1 MKKAYNKDV
10 WRSIRNGK
18 KRFFS
23 IVLITALGVTMLTG
37 LTAACVDL
45 RSAADT
51 FFDEQKLFDICVVS
65 TLGLTDEDVAALGG
79 MEGIEAAQG
88 AYSETVHTKIGEKN
102 ATAEVKTLGGMNIPY
117 LCAGKL
123 PGRSD
128 EIAVTE
134 KYIQE
139 SGKAIGDTLTI
150 EEEQEEAAGDDEEE
164 SGMQF
169 HFPNTVYT
177 ITGVVTDAADINN
190 PSGSVSFRAAA
201 STDYTFFVRPEAVES
216 EVYTAVYLQL
226 AGSSELFCYSDAY
239 EELAGR
245 MVRRIEE
252 QVKGQ
257 REQARYDE
265 VIGEAEREIGEAE
278 AEIND
283 RLAEAEAAF
292 SDAERELSEGR
303 EELLSAERELL
314 GKEKEAKREFAEAR
328 EALSEGRRQLAEAQ
342 TQLTEA
348 EKELNAGEA
357 ELAEAKKTLAAE
369 RDRAA
374 EQFASA
380 RGALAGSRAETQAAL
395 GELTVQFQQVKEQ
408 FGGAWPEREWELL
421 RQTAGDAYAPAVRA
435 QARAAQLQKELAATE
450 PSASEYAQIRE
461 ELEAELTAAEAAEAA
476 VAGTCAFAQEAFLGA
491 FLPVAEA
498 AVQGI
503 DYQIMMLDPGAA
515 DYEAQTEALTAQK
528 AQLQSLGTELPKL
541 ALGLGQLDAAGVVSG
556 EQEAQISEQEAAAGA
571 QFAEAQR
578 QIEES
583 EAQLI
588 YGKEQ
593 AANGSAELED
603 NRKRLDDGEAEL
615 AEQEE
620 EAERQIADGK
630 AEIEENREKL
640 KDGERELLEEKKKY
654 ESDKAEAAEKIRE
667 ARDGLAEIDL
677 TQWYVQ
683 DRSSLSGYANVGSDA
698 DSIEAL
704 GTVFPAVFF
713 VVAVL
718 ISLTTITR
726 MVEEDRGLI
735 GTYKALGFTD
745 KEIRRKYLTYACL
758 ACLAGG
764 ILGDIGGF
772 VVLPKII
779 FVFFRTMYLLPD
791 YPLRFDSFYGIGGMG
806 LFVLGIVGATAAAC
820 FAELRSM
827 PAELMRPKAPR
838 SGSRVFLEY
847 VTPLWKRL
855 SFLNKVTARNLFRY
869 KKRLF
874 MTIAGIMGCMALLLF
889 GFAVKDSVTDLMPRQ
904 YEQTYRYDLMAVSTG
919 DDNEKLLSYME
930 PGADYL
936 NLQIASVKLINPEGD
951 EEKVQMF
958 VIPED
963 VPLDRYLSLEMIS
976 GEAVQMDDAGI
987 YVTRNAANVLGFG
1000 AGDMVSVQDLSLRKE
1015 TFPVSGIVKN
1025 YLGNNVYISKALY
1038 ESLSWEYEP
1047 NGVLVNLPEEIADPI
1062 AYADELGAREG
1073 VLSAVSTKELKDDFS
1088 KAFALINMVVYVVII
1103 MAASLAFVVLF
1114 TLSST
1119 NISERCRELATIKVL
1134 GFYDS
1139 EVHLYVNKETLILT
1153 VIGIVLGLPL
1163 GYVFAG
1169 TLTYILNM
1177 PSIYLEVSLHG
1188 ISFVISAA
1196 MSFGFALVV
1205 DLITNRSLDGIDPVE
1220 ALKSVE

>member
-1 MKKAYNKDV
+1 M
-10 WRSIRNGK
+10 
-18 KRFFS
+18 
-23 IVLITALGVTMLTG
+23 LITALGVTMLTG

-51 FFDEQKLFDICVVS
+51 FFDEQNLSDICVVS
-65 TLGLTDEDVAALGG
+65 TLGLTDEDVEALGAMQG
-79 MEGIEAAQG
+79 VAAAEGT
-88 AYSETVHTKIGEKN
+88 YSETVHTKTGEKN
-102 ATAEVKTLGGMNIPY
+102 ATAEVKTLGGINIPY
-117 LCAGKL
+117 LCAGTL
-123 PGRSD
+123 PGQTD

-134 KYIQE
+134 KYMQE
-139 SGKAIGDTLTI
+139 SGKSIGDTLVI
-150 EEEQEEAAGDDEEE
+150 EEEPEEE
-164 SGMQF
+164 EDDGEEGGSQRN
-169 HFPNTVYT
+169 FPNTEYT

-190 PSGSVSFRAAA
+190 PNGCVSFRDTA
-201 STDYTFFVRPEAVES
+201 STDYTFFVLPEAVES
-216 EVYTAVYLQL
+216 DVYTAVYLQL
-226 AGSSELFCYSDAY
+226 AGSRELFCYSDAY
-239 EELAGR
+239 EELTAET
-245 MVRRIEE
+245 VRRIEE

-265 VIGEAEREIGEAE
+265 VVREAECEIGEKE

-283 RLAEAEAAF
+283 ELAEAETAF
-292 SDAERELSEGR
+292 SEAERELSDGR
-303 EELLSAERELL
+303 EELLSAERALWE
-314 GKEKEAKREFAEAR
+314 KEKEAERAFAKAR
-328 EALSEGRRQLAEAQ
+328 EELSDGRRQLAEAEA
-342 TQLTEA
+342 QLAEA
-348 EKELNAGEA
+348 EKELFAGE
-357 ELAEAKKTLAAE
+357 EKLAEAKKALAAE

-380 RGALAGSRAETQAAL
+380 RGALAGSRAETQTAL
-395 GELTVQFQQVKEQ
+395 GELTVQFQQVREQ
-408 FGGAWPEREWELL
+408 FGGAWPEGEWELL
-421 RQTAGDAYAPAVRA
+421 RQTAGDAYVPAVRA
-435 QARAAQLQKELAATE
+435 RARAAQLQKELETMEASAAG
-450 PSASEYAQIRE
+450 YAGIRQ
-461 ELEAELTAAEAAEAA
+461 ELETETAAAGQAEAA

-491 FLPVAEA
+491 FLPLVEA
-498 AVQGI
+498 AGQGI
-503 DYQIMMLDPGAA
+503 DYQIMMLDPQTE
-515 DYEAQTEALTAQK
+515 DYEAQVEALTAQK
-528 AQLQSLGTELPKL
+528 AQMQSLGAELPKL
-541 ALGLGQLDAAGVVSG
+541 ALGLGQLDAAGVVSC
-556 EQEAQISEQEAAAGA
+556 EQEAQLSEQEAAVGA

-583 EAQLI
+583 EAKLI
-588 YGKEQ
+588 YGREQ
-593 AANGSAELED
+593 TASGSAELEN
-603 NRKRLDDGEAEL
+603 NRKKLEDGEAEL
-615 AEQEE
+615 SEQEK
-620 EAERQIADGK
+620 EAARQFADGK
-630 AEIEENREKL
+630 AEIEENRTKL
-640 KDGERELLEEKKKY
+640 EDGERELLEKRAEY
-654 ESDKAEAAEKIRE
+654 ESDKAEAEDKIRE
-667 ARDGLAEIDL
+667 AREELSELDL

-683 DRSSLSGYANVGSDA
+683 DRSSLSGYVNVGSDA

-704 GTVFPAVFF
+704 GAVFPVVFF
-713 VVAVL
+713 VVAIL
-718 ISLTTITR
+718 ISLTTVTR

-745 KEIRRKYLTYACL
+745 REIRRKYLTYACL

-772 VVLPKII
+772 VVLPEII
-779 FVFFRTMYLLPD
+779 FVFFRMMYLLPD
-791 YPLRFDSFYGIGGMG
+791 YPVRFDFFYGIGGMG

-827 PAELMRPKAPR
+827 PAVLMRPRAPR

-869 KKRLF
+869 KKRFF

-919 DDNEKLLSYME
+919 EDNEKLLSYME
-930 PGADYL
+930 PEADFL
-936 NLQIASVKLINPEGD
+936 NLQIASVKLINRAGD

-958 VIPED
+958 VIPEG
-963 VPLDRYLSLEMIS
+963 VSLERYLSLEAIS
-976 GEAVQMDDAGI
+976 GEKVQMEDTGI
-987 YVTRNAANVLGFG
+987 YVTRNAANVLGFE
-1000 AGDMVSVQDLSLRKE
+1000 AGDEVSVQDLSLKRE
-1015 TFPVSGIVKN
+1015 TFSVTGIVKN

-1038 ESLSWEYEP
+1038 ESVFGEYEP
-1047 NGVLVNLPEEIADPI
+1047 NGVLVILPEEIADPV
-1062 AYADELGAREG
+1062 AYADALGAREG

-1153 VIGIVLGLPL
+1153 VLGIVLGLPL

-1188 ISFVISAA
+1188 TSFAISAA